1 MAEFEWDAGK
11 ARANWRKHGVDFV
24 DAVMAL
30 YDERALTLPDPAPD
44 EERFVTLGLD
54 AFGRILVVVYTW
66 RDDRIRLI
74 SARKATARER
84 RQYASE
90 L

>member
-1 MAEFEWDAGK
+1 MVGFEWDPGK
-11 ARANWRKHGVDFV
+11 AQANRRKHGVDFV
-24 DAVMAL
+24 DATMVL
-30 YDERALTLPDPAPD
+30 YDEHALTLADPTPD

-84 RQYASE
+84 QQYASE
-90 L
+90 Q